1 MTSWFNEGYEAVEQ
15 RSKELEEQQNRSFI
29 PNFILKEDEEA
40 KIIFLTDKPINFYE
54 HYVKSLNRY
63 FTCSQ
68 KDCPLCDT
76 GNKPSYRGAYL
87 ILDTRYEEWTDRE
100 NKKQSRQNTVK
111 VMKQG
116 IKALKVIK
124 KHEEKRGL
132 KKFAWEIE
140 RTGSGTDTTYTLL
153 PEDLEEVT
161 NGIKMPTEEEIAE
174 AKKLMLESLAPKDR
188 NTILDILAGRN
199 PQNNGGGNASPQNQ
213 QPNVSGFSTD
223 LDEENDPEILRFM

>member
-1 MTSWFNEGYEAVEQ
+1 MVSWMSEGYDAVEK
-15 RSKELEEQQNRSFI
+15 RSKELEEQQNSNYI
-29 PNFILKEDEEA
+29 PPFILKEDEDA
-40 KIIFLTDKPINFYE
+40 KILFLTDKPVNFYE

-68 KDCPLCDT
+68 DNCPLCDT

-87 ILDTRYEEWTDRE
+87 VLDTRYEEWVDKE

-132 KKFAWEIE
+132 KKYAWEIE

-153 PEDLEEVT
+153 PESYEDIAE
-161 NGIKMPTEEEIAE
+161 GIKIPTDEEIAE
-174 AKKLMLESLAPKDR
+174 LKKTMIEGIAPKDR
-188 NTILDILAGRN
+188 NTILDTMAGRA
-199 PQNNGGGNASPQNQ
+199 PQQNNGGNSNPQQNQ
-213 QPNVSGFSTD
+213 AGGFSTD
-223 LDEENDPEILRFM
+223 LEEDNDPEVLRFM